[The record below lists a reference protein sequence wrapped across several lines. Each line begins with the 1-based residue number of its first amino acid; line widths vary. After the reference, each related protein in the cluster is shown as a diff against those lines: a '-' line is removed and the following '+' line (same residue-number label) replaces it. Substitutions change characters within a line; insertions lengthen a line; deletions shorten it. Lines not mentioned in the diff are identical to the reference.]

1 MGVTPLTFFP
11 NHSLPIGPKSSSFFL
26 GLWGLVWLVSS
37 WLLAGNSA
45 MALSQ
50 WQFNP
55 QTHQLQF
62 RWESAIAPRTFLL
75 QKPTRIVIDLP
86 QTTFGNPP
94 INKTYSG
101 LVREIRIAQFKPK
114 TTRIVLELSPE
125 AHLQSETVTLKNL
138 SNSDGNQWQLTPNI
152 QKQAFSLA
160 TLMQLP
166 PVNLDQVRSQ
176 QPSVEVPSVPSTK
189 LNHSSPVSPTEL
201 SLVAGTKFN
210 LRYRGKTPLTLQADQ
225 PWQEVLFLAD
235 NLTNQKGELIAP
247 AQTPVIGHFQTTSQG
262 TRFIVQ
268 ALITAL
274 EPATA
279 SKLESVIPLQAR
291 SSLFQDQPT
300 SSSSNTITIPPNTV
314 FTVELTEDW
323 HYQK

>member
-1 MGVTPLTFFP
+1 MGVTPLILFR
-11 NHSLPIGPKSSSFFL
+11 NHSLPIGPKLSSFSL
-26 GLWGLVWLVSS
+26 GLWGLVWLASS
-37 WLLAGNSA
+37 WLLAGNGA

-55 QTHQLQF
+55 QTQQLQF

-75 QKPTRIVIDLP
+75 RNPTRIVIDLP
-86 QTTFGNPP
+86 QTTFRKAP

-125 AHLQSETVTLKNL
+125 AHLHSETVTLKNL
-138 SNSDGNQWQLTPNI
+138 SNPDENQWQLTPKI
-152 QKQAFSLA
+152 SKQAFSLA

-166 PVNLDQVRSQ
+166 PAELDQLRSRK
-176 QPSVEVPSVPSTK
+176 PSVEVPPVPATK
-189 LNHSSPVSPTEL
+189 VNSSSEASPTEL
-201 SLVAGTKFN
+201 SLAAGTKFRV
-210 LRYRGKTPLTLQADQ
+210 RYRGKSPLNLQVAQ
-225 PWQEVLFLAD
+225 PWQEVLFLAE
-235 NLTNQKGELIAP
+235 NLTNQEGALIAP
-247 AQTPVIGHFQTTSQG
+247 AKTPVIGHFQTTSQG

-279 SKLESVIPLQAR
+279 SKLESVIPLQGR
-291 SSLFQDQPT
+291 SSLFRDQAA
-300 SSSSNTITIPPNTV
+300 SSRLNSITIPPNTV

-323 HYQK
+323 HYRK